1 MKKVICV
8 YDGIELGHG
17 IRLTIGK
24 IYEVNE
30 LINDNIVVITDNL
43 GDQANYVMI
52 SDNKVWFEDATSYIR
67 DQKLKELGI

>member
-1 MKKVICV
+1 MKSVICV
-8 YDGIELGHG
+8 HDGIELGHG

-52 SDNKVWFEDATSYIR
+52 SDNKVWFEDAKPYIR
-67 DQKLKELGI
+67 EEKLNKLGI